1 MSSSISDADVTPT
14 DKRAPPA
21 PDPRPGRN
29 PGYAEPKPRDRD
41 DAKHPPPKHPDRSD
55 SDHEQA
61 PSGNP

>member
-1 MSSSISDADVTPT
+1 MTPT

-21 PDPRPGRN
+21 PDPRPGHN

-41 DAKHPPPKHPDRSD
+41 DAKRPPPDHPDDRD
-55 SDHEQA
+55 DNNRDREQA